1 MKKDYALKKLREL
14 KNENKGKYFRKQDEI
29 LSETYITEKKRSF
42 NNEYLIEVSTN
53 HNSSNRKILKIWKYY
68 YDELD
73 YDWKPTKQGI
83 VIPIKDGKK
92 IIKELS
98 EIFNS

>member
-29 LSETYITEKKRSF
+29 LSETYITEKKHSF

-53 HNSSNRKILKIWKYY
+53 HNSSNRKVLKIWKLSMLMKHGGIQRGMKHGLFAKKL
-68 YDELD
+68 YD
-73 YDWKPTKQGI
+73 K
-83 VIPIKDGKK
+83 
-92 IIKELS
+92 
-98 EIFNS
+98 